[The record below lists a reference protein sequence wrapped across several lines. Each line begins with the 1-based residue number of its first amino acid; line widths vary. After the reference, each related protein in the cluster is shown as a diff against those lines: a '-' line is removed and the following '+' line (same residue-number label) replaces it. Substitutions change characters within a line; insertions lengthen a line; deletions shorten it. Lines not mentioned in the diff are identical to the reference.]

1 MLIRSIYIS
10 ETWDL
15 REQFPMKASL
25 KNNRLNSFETNTSSK
40 SVKVIRSLQL
50 QTDFQMYRTSF
61 LRLRLNEWM
70 AVQSSSIQIFSQEL
84 HLIKSNPMKVKTR
97 RMASL
102 LAKDPPYFLLK
113 EDLTS
118 LRNLILKNPQQTNS
132 LQSEVQIPIHILL

>member
-15 REQFPMKASL
+15 REQFPMKASHN
-25 KNNRLNSFETNTSSK
+25 NNRLNSFEINISSK
-40 SVKVIRSLQL
+40 SVKVIRSLLL
-50 QTDFQMYRTSF
+50 QTDFQMYQTSF